1 MNRSDFHKFFK
12 QIGPVVL
19 PVIHVKNYFQVTEN
33 IHKIISEGAP
43 GCFLINHDFGID
55 EFLPIITKV
64 RHKFPSLWLSINFL
78 ANTGKVAFPIL
89 SELSSQGCEIDGYWA
104 DDACIDEK
112 GKNLEAKKINQIKKE
127 CKWQGLY
134 FGGTAFKK
142 QRVVLEDQYVNAAKY
157 ASKFMD
163 VVTTSGVATGK
174 EAKISKIQLF
184 RSSIG
189 DKPLALASGITVD
202 NAKNYSEV
210 DCFMVATGI
219 NYDDNFYEIDPM
231 KLSKLLNV
239 CRQIGKGE

>member
-33 IHKIISEGAP
+33 INKIVTEGAP

-89 SELSSQGCEIDGYWA
+89 SELTSEGCEIDGYWA
-104 DDACIDEK
+104 DDACIDEN
-112 GKNLEAKKINQIKKE
+112 GKNLEAKIINQIKKD

-142 QRVVLEDQYVNAAKY
+142 QRVILEDQYVNAAKY

-163 VVTTSGVATGK
+163 VVTTSGVERVK
-174 EAKISKIQLF
+174 RQRYQKF
-184 RSSIG
+184 
-189 DKPLALASGITVD
+189 
-202 NAKNYSEV
+202 NYFV
-210 DCFMVATGI
+210 
-219 NYDDNFYEIDPM
+219 
-231 KLSKLLNV
+231 LL
-239 CRQIGKGE
+239 